1 MLPSLQEACHVCV
14 AIWAQAFVLLPL
26 GMAERSATLRRIND
40 FRRSKAHCSASA
52 LAQILKDIKDNG
64 VPELTDRRD
73 FREARDLVVTAEGHY
88 GPILQSIEC
97 VANEGPARHIPIAS
111 PFAVLHSAVTESDSF
126 RALLKSNYSFT
137 PESREALE

>member
-1 MLPSLQEACHVCV
+1 
-14 AIWAQAFVLLPL
+14 
-26 GMAERSATLRRIND
+26 MAERSATLRRIND